1 MVFNPDNYL
10 DIYHIV
16 TYEIVGAVWL
26 VIALGVILIAYFSAK
41 YAIPFQAGGL
51 FILLWVAIISILSGN
66 LGLWALIVAA
76 VGGLF
81 YWVFSGMFRRN

>member
-1 MVFNPDNYL
+1 MAFNPDNYL

-41 YAIPFQAGGL
+41 YAIPFQAGII
-51 FILLWVAIISILSGN
+51 FIVLWVAIISIISWN